1 MKIKVIDK
9 TYEEV
14 LAIPQ
19 MKAYAPKRVNI
30 FWRTLMYLLS
40 KPTMNKFD
48 YSLTKVGMEKLG
60 KQEPCLYLMNHS
72 SFTDMKMASVALF
85 PKRYN
90 VVCTFDALMGKKWLM
105 KQIGCVPTHK
115 YVNDISLVRTLMQ
128 IAKKNNSSIL
138 LYPEACYSADGKTT
152 VIPDSVGGFIKM
164 LDIPVV
170 MITTSG
176 AFARDPL
183 YNNLQIRKVKI
194 SAEMK
199 YVLSPAE
206 IKEKSVEEIN
216 KVIFE
221 CFDLDYFKWQKD
233 NKVKIDEPFRAEGLN
248 RVLYKCP
255 HCEEEGVMETRGCE
269 LYCSRCGHKYVLD
282 EYGYLVHEGEG
293 GKFDHVPDWYAW
305 ERAGVRAAL
314 EDGTYRLED
323 KVDIYMLVDTKALYR
338 VGEGEICQT
347 PEGIRLTG
355 LDGKLDIL
363 QKPQA
368 SYTLNTDFNW
378 YELGDIIC
386 LANQGRLY
394 YCFPKT
400 KKDIV
405 SKARLA
411 TEESFKIFKEN
422 KALKR
427 E

>member
-1 MKIKVIDK
+1 
-9 TYEEV
+9 
-14 LAIPQ
+14 
-19 MKAYAPKRVNI
+19 
-30 FWRTLMYLLS
+30 
-40 KPTMNKFD
+40 
-48 YSLTKVGMEKLG
+48 
-60 KQEPCLYLMNHS
+60 
-72 SFTDMKMASVALF
+72 
-85 PKRYN
+85 
-90 VVCTFDALMGKKWLM
+90 
-105 KQIGCVPTHK
+105 
-115 YVNDISLVRTLMQ
+115 
-128 IAKKNNSSIL
+128 
-138 LYPEACYSADGKTT
+138 
-152 VIPDSVGGFIKM
+152 
-164 LDIPVV
+164 
-170 MITTSG
+170 
-176 AFARDPL
+176 
-183 YNNLQIRKVKI
+183 
-194 SAEMK
+194 
-199 YVLSPAE
+199 
-206 IKEKSVEEIN
+206 
-216 KVIFE
+216 
-221 CFDLDYFKWQKD
+221 
-233 NKVKIDEPFRAEGLN
+233 
-248 RVLYKCP
+248 
-255 HCEEEGVMETRGCE
+255 METRGCE